1 MKKDKLVNFI
11 SKYSLNGLCN
21 QVKVTSKDNKLL
33 TSFATD
39 QKDLLGFVMV
49 DGVDIKS
56 TRDTTLGSD
65 FEFGIFNTGIMTKI
79 LSVMQSD
86 VDVTFTEEFG
96 KIVSVELK
104 DSVMTSQVMLADLDI
119 IETPPTI
126 NELPP
131 VDIKLEI
138 NSSIMDQFIKAK
150 NALSDSE
157 VLAFVQN
164 GEEVNLVINYAE
176 HNTDKITLKMLVND
190 ISGNIPPMKFNSNI
204 IKEVLSSNKDC
215 LSGSIQL
222 SSQGLLT
229 MTFNGD
235 GFNTKYLLVMLQN

>member
-21 QVKVTSKDNKLL
+21 QVKVASKDNKLL

-49 DGVDIKS
+49 DGVDIKNS
-56 TRDTTLGSD
+56 SDNPLGNN
-65 FEFGIFNTGIMTKI
+65 FEFGIFNTGTLSKI

-86 VDVTFTEEFG
+86 VDITFAEEFG

-131 VDIKLEI
+131 VDVKLEI
-138 NSSIMDQFIKAK
+138 NPSIMDQFIKAK
-150 NALSDSE
+150 NALGDSE

-164 GEEVNLVINYAE
+164 GDDVNLVINYAE

-190 ISGNIPPMKFNSNI
+190 ISNSIPPMKFNSNI

-222 SSQGLLT
+222 SSQGLMT
-229 MTFNGD
+229 MSFSGD

>member
-1 MKKDKLVNFI
+1 MKKDKLINFI

-21 QVKVTSKDNKLL
+21 QVKVASKDNKLL

-56 TRDTTLGSD
+56 TMDTTLGSN
-65 FEFGIFNTGIMTKI
+65 FEFGIFNTGTLSKI
-79 LSVMQSD
+79 LSVMQSE
-86 VDVTFTEEFG
+86 VDITFTEEYG

-104 DSVMTSQVMLADLDI
+104 DSVLTSQVMLADLDI

-131 VDIKLEI
+131 IDVKLEI
-138 NSSIMDQFIKAK
+138 NSSVIDQFIKAK
-150 NALSDSE
+150 NALADSD

-164 GEEVNLVINYAE
+164 GEDINLVINYAE
-176 HNTDKITLKMLVND
+176 HNTDKITLKMLVNE
-190 ISGNIPPMKFNSNI
+190 IAGNIPPMKFNSNI

-215 LSGSIQL
+215 MSASIQL
-222 SSQGLLT
+222 SSQGLMT
-229 MTFNGD
+229 MTFAGD

>member
-21 QVKVTSKDNKLL
+21 QVKVASKENKLL

-39 QKDLLGFVMV
+39 QKDLLGFVMF
-49 DGVDIKS
+49 DEVDIKS
-56 TRDTTLGSD
+56 TQDTTLSSN
-65 FEFGIFNTGIMTKI
+65 FEFGIFNTGTLTKI

-86 VDVTFTEEFG
+86 VDVVFSEEYG
-96 KIVSVELK
+96 KMVSVQLK
-104 DSVMTSQVMLADLDI
+104 DSIMTSQVMLADLDI
-119 IETPPTI
+119 IEVPPTI

-131 VDIKLEI
+131 IDVKLDI
-138 NSSIMDQFIKAK
+138 NSSIIDQFIKAK
-150 NALSDSE
+150 NALPDSD

-164 GEEVNLVINYAE
+164 GEEINLVINYAE

-190 ISGNIPPMKFNSNI
+190 MIGNISPMKFNSNI
-204 IKEVLSSNKDC
+204 IKEVLSANKDC
-215 LSGSIQL
+215 ISGSIQL
-222 SSQGLLT
+222 SSQGLMT
-229 MTFNGD
+229 MTFAGT